1 MMVVDKAIF
10 VCVPWHTVWD
20 AGVAMTTGVGWTV
33 TSKLNGIPGQL
44 VIPGPVGVMI
54 YLTTPGEVPV
64 LFKVWLIMFP
74 HPEEQSLKSV
84 IVPFAGEVNTEAV
97 QVNVVPE
104 VADVMV

>member
-1 MMVVDKAIF
+1 M
-10 VCVPWHTVWD
+10 
-20 AGVAMTTGVGWTV
+20 
-33 TSKLNGIPGQL
+33 

-64 LFKVWLIMFP
+64 LFKVGLMMLP
-74 HPEEQSLKSV
+74 QPEVQSLKSV

-97 QVNVVPE
+97 QVKVVPV